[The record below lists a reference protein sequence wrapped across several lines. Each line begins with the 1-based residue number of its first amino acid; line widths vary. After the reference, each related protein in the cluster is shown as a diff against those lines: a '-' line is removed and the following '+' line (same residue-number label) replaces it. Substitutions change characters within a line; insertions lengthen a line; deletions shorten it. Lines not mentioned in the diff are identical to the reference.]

1 MTPDQAR
8 KQAQMWAQA
17 EKDDPDFALLHY
29 AEIGRLGKVQQLL
42 AAGADPNCRHDVNIG
57 VETVT
62 DTPLYAAA
70 GAGHIQVAQALL
82 DAGAQVDIVADE
94 GWRPIHH
101 AALNGENKMVA
112 LLAER
117 GADINRAEEMR
128 GQTPL
133 HIASERGDKEMV
145 RLLLTLGADA
155 RIKDQDGQTP
165 VQVAGA
171 MGSVRTDT
179 AEHKKKKAEIR
190 EIFTEV
196 AAARAAQER
205 AAHAALG
212 ALQNDVTVPKSVTI
226 RPRRKMPYKP
236 Q

>member
-29 AEIGRLGKVQQLL
+29 AEIGRLGKVQQ
-42 AAGADPNCRHDVNIG
+42 
-57 VETVT
+57 
-62 DTPLYAAA
+62 
-70 GAGHIQVAQALL
+70 
-82 DAGAQVDIVADE
+82 
-94 GWRPIHH
+94 
-101 AALNGENKMVA
+101 

-226 RPRRKMPYKP
+226 RPRRKTPYKP